1 MLFGKKKTVSK
12 EELQLQVF
20 QTKVELRRL
29 LDKYQTM
36 LDRELRAAQREKDA
50 GVARPSNYERIKTIV
65 SLMSTTQAAYEDM
78 DNISTADELNRTT
91 NELAQ
96 VLKTVNS
103 ISESSQRANVGGLN
117 QGLKNM
123 QANEAKMNR
132 EYTSQFKTV
141 ARASGDAGS
150 YDTQLQAILDEALE
164 PAPQAVRPAASA
176 AQLAKERPMTDEEL
190 EAQLDDINR
199 HLYSVLEDI

>member
-176 AQLAKERPMTDEEL
+176 AQPAKERPMTDEEL